1 VIHIVTKQ
9 VTDVTQLIRFE
20 PGLVNESGMV
30 EIIVK
35 YSGDIESVGA
45 QLNAQVEILNEN
57 YAIFTINVDNIAA
70 LQTYRQV
77 EYIELPKT
85 LVLFL
90 KQSLSKACISSVQR
104 AESFGLSGNGVII
117 GIIDSGIDFTHP
129 DFRNTD
135 GTSRILYLWDQSF
148 PGNPPTGFSIGT
160 EYTNSEI
167 KEALN
172 SEMPYSVIPSTDFVG
187 HGTAVAGIAA
197 GNGRVQR
204 GVAPQASLII
214 VKLSNN
220 RSLTT
225 GRSTDI
231 MRAIKYI
238 IDKSEALNMPVS
250 INLSYG
256 TNNGAH
262 DGNSL
267 FETYIDDMAER
278 WKTVFSVA
286 AGNEGSAGHH
296 FEVKISQGETV
307 DVEIA
312 TTGNIKQAYMTL
324 WKNFVDTIT
333 LELISPSGKSTGVM
347 NPIQNATSKTIDG
360 VFVAVI
366 YGQPTHYT
374 VNQEVY
380 FSLSATSG
388 NIPAG
393 VWHLI
398 MRGENI
404 VDGRV
409 NIWLPTIEDVTRDTT
424 FLRPS
429 EESTLTI
436 PSTALSV
443 ISVGGYNALIEIS
456 PNFSGRGYTLN
467 DVYIKPDLVAPAVNI
482 NTAKV
487 GGGYDSFTG
496 TSMAAPF
503 VTGSAALM
511 MEWGIVK
518 GNDPFLY
525 GQRVKAF
532 LQKGANRQFP
542 IPYPNPIWGYG
553 TLSLCTTM
561 DYLVEY
567 TSGGGI
573 TL

>member
-1 VIHIVTKQ
+1 MN
-9 VTDVTQLIRFE
+9 QLIRLE
-20 PGLVNESGMV
+20 PGIVDELGRV

-35 YSGDIESVGA
+35 YNGDIERVGVE
-45 QLNAQVEILNEN
+45 LNAEVEILNEN
-57 YAIFTINVDNIAA
+57 YAIITINVDNIAS
-70 LQTYRQV
+70 LQAQREV

-90 KQSLSKACISSVQR
+90 RQSLSKACISSVQSP
-104 AESFGLSGNGVII
+104 ESFGLSGNGVIV

-129 DFRNTD
+129 DFRNID

-148 PGNPPTGFSIGT
+148 PGAPPTGFTIGT

-167 KEALN
+167 NEALN
-172 SEMPYSVIPSTDFVG
+172 SEMPYSVIPSSDFLG

-214 VKLSNN
+214 VKLGDV
-220 RSLTT
+220 RSQTT

-238 IDKSEALNMPVS
+238 IDRAEALNMPVS

-286 AGNEGSAGHH
+286 TGNEGSAGHH
-296 FEVKISQGETV
+296 FEVRLQQGETV
-307 DVEIA
+307 EVEIA
-312 TTGNIKQAYMTL
+312 TTGNIDQAYMTL

-333 LELISPSGKSTGVM
+333 LELISPSGRSTGIM
-347 NPIQNATSKTIDG
+347 SPIQNATYKTLDG
-360 VFVAVI
+360 VFVSVI

-374 VNQEVY
+374 TNQEVY
-380 FSLSATSG
+380 FSLNATTG
-388 NIPAG
+388 TIPAG
-393 VWHLI
+393 VWRLI

-429 EESTLTI
+429 EETTLTI
-436 PSTALSV
+436 PSTAQRV

-467 DVYIKPDLVAPAVNI
+467 DVFVKPDLVAPAVNI

-503 VTGSAALM
+503 VAGSAALM
-511 MEWGIVK
+511 MEWGIIR
-518 GNDPFLY
+518 GHDPFLY

-532 LQKGANRQFP
+532 LQKGAQRQFP

-573 TL
+573 TF